1 MVINNKIMEVVGIVT
16 SSEINLGLF
25 TANKIDFLFGKNIY
39 CSVTTKRQIN
49 EFLVVKFY
57 LSERQ
62 QHLKFCSCER
72 MNVTFRNTNLLVI
85 FLFFFFFFLW
95 KKKIMSV

>member
-39 CSVTTKRQIN
+39 SQ
-49 EFLVVKFY
+49 FSY
-57 LSERQ
+57 D
-62 QHLKFCSCER
+62 
-72 MNVTFRNTNLLVI
+72 
-85 FLFFFFFFLW
+85 
-95 KKKIMSV
+95 